1 MAEIVLRARPRRP
14 GRGRR
19 GEEMDGQCS
28 FPPSICL
35 LLVIGRV
42 LALL

>member
-1 MAEIVLRARPRRP
+1 MAETA
-14 GRGRR
+14 
-19 GEEMDGQCS
+19 GEVMDGQCS